1 MKLTTFTSAL
11 ALASSAVAAP
21 SIAIEKRNPS
31 GSFELVAYG
40 VADDAIPMFYSDG
53 LAYAGDSSL
62 WTSGNVTTDVT
73 FTITDTELVTTAT
86 TSGVTLDSD
95 TLLYIQPTA
104 DEVLTVGFT
113 GNGIDSPSAA
123 TTDGFL
129 FYGSYLMWEESD
141 GTLSDVFRLKETN
154 VSGIYQFYWDMS
166 SLDLSG
172 YLFPTVKDKTV

>member
-1 MKLTTFTSAL
+1 MKFTTFTSAL
-11 ALASSAVAAP
+11 ALASGALAAP
-21 SIAIEKRNPS
+21 SLAIEKRNPS
-31 GSFELVAYG
+31 GSFQLVAYG
-40 VADDAIPMFYSDG
+40 VASSAIPMFYSDG

-104 DEVLTVGFT
+104 DEVLAVGFT

-129 FYGSYLMWEESD
+129 FYGSYLMWEDSD
-141 GTLSDVFRLKETN
+141 GTLSDVFRLKETD

-166 SLDLSG
+166 SLDPSG
-172 YLFPTVKDKTV
+172 YSIPTVKDKLV

>member
-11 ALASSAVAAP
+11 ALASSAAAAP

-40 VADDAIPMFYSDG
+40 VADDAIRMFYSD
-53 LAYAGDSSL
+53 
-62 WTSGNVTTDVT
+62 VK
-73 FTITDTELVTTAT
+73 ITDTELVTTAT

-104 DEVLTVGFT
+104 DEVLPVGFT
-113 GNGIDSPSAA
+113 GNGIDAPSAA
-123 TTDGFL
+123 TTAGFL

-141 GTLSDVFRLKETN
+141 GILSDVFRLKETN

-172 YLFPTVKDKTV
+172 YSFPTVKDKTV